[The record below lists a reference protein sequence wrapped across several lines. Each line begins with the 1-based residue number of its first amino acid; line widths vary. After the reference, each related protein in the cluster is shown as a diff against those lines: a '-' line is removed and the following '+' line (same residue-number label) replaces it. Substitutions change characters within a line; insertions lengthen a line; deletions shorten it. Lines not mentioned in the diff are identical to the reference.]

1 MARTST
7 RRTKGCPMCKPW
19 KFAGHGDSY
28 RQPPRVQRQFGRT
41 RRWNRHEIPSL
52 HTARTNK
59 SIQTARKCP
68 GAMQR
73 RKNVRELCKV
83 RRRPPGRGWAPA
95 PRGVIA

>member
-41 RRWNRHEIPSL
+41 RRWNRHQIPANDWSYN
-52 HTARTNK
+52 RT
-59 SIQTARKCP
+59 
-68 GAMQR
+68 
-73 RKNVRELCKV
+73 L
-83 RRRPPGRGWAPA
+83 
-95 PRGVIA
+95 